1 MITSYSSSTA
11 GKFARRAFIIL
22 LFVCVLASMLSAV
35 NAANDI
41 PTATVTGGTIDAQ
54 MTAFD
59 GDGYVY
65 IIGVPAGTA
74 QKDENTISFKIDNPG
89 IKPSDSDDDYAALRL
104 IVPVGTDDFD
114 YEDIKADVVN
124 NTVSFSIYNH
134 QYSPVEMW
142 DDSLSNNQQFLKW
155 RSTNF
160 YAFRVKLNNDDET
173 TIGILV
179 YEKSNAPEPSLTEK
193 QKKPLVDVLK
203 TVTGDNEKKWYQ
215 TGDRYNGNKADTIT
229 DRKSGFW
236 AEFTKPNGPRATAQG
251 VLDTATTTEQI
262 TNAVTELETAIKKLI
277 PKTELN
283 ATKLYELLQDRN
295 YSDVY
300 LASCTA
306 PSAENFLAARG
317 AAQTYLDSLFNK
329 DGSAN
334 TAVNLA
340 ANQKTMDGYVDALKG
355 ATLVFNEQ
363 VDEARN
369 SQRTIQ
375 ALAKVYAMTENDGKY
390 TEDSWQTF
398 VQARSKATEFAAK
411 HVVSTA
417 ITDKEVKDYAKL
429 MRAFLAAAYHLT
441 PAQDNVTVTFS
452 YTDDLHLRV
461 PQPNDPYK
469 SMVDPAGNKPQI
481 QNVTLP
487 RGATLADLLAKTG
500 YTSRDSYY
508 GPSEYSVWHT
518 FVKGRM
524 LYAVPTSSEKDVTD
538 MEYVLKDGDEIQFV
552 HMDWPANV
560 FNIIYR
566 AKLDWTGTTKIL
578 NALHFKETGAQ
589 TAAAG
594 TETTLTVERTS
605 AHLWSWDGEYTPY
618 EGATIAAYGP
628 KNDDGS
634 YPETPILSETTSDA
648 NGSVTFKLYQEGEYI
663 VTAYD
668 ARPNDE
674 DNSVYYS
681 GTVAAPY
688 LTLTVGGAADPDA
701 VNAELKAELDK
712 VYNAYP
718 KKIFSAEAW
727 NTIETAYNNALAVL
741 NDPDATTGKAY
752 LAQKDAIRTIQAKQT
767 ETLQANK
774 TAIETFRRYLNQL
787 PDNPELITESV
798 KQAAQDLVNCYT
810 CMTDYQRSLITS
822 AEQAKYDRIKAY
834 LDKLGEAWPTA
845 KKYKLELK
853 VKADTPEA
861 TAALESMIADL
872 RDHPAKMDRAQGG
885 KYDQTQAINIVTPYT
900 FGTYAGD
907 NSTMLFSETFAEA
920 DPLTPVRLYTNV
932 DYAAYFQTRNA
943 NGTYTTDGTW
953 SINDDD
959 LRIVQSRIGTTTVPG
974 EYKAEGLTVKVG
986 NVAYEIKS
994 ITYEGLSKSD
1004 VVSGTQRVYDDSGY
1018 KGKATDV
1025 VNVDIPDAYLG
1036 FAMPYNDVTVT
1047 ITWGR
1052 VDGTDDEIATEKAN
1066 ALKILE
1072 AEHAKYADITDAEK
1086 RAKIDQAYEAG
1097 WNAINAA
1104 RSVTAIRSERASA
1117 VTAMMKAAAG
1127 TDASYANKIEG
1138 WGADERDPF
1147 DAGLRVGSVTVIME
1161 NSTCDGSTLKDPT
1174 AQEAAKF
1181 FHNNGKPF
1189 VYETNYPLGQNDS
1202 AMTVVL
1208 RALKDNEFNWN
1219 GTGGADF
1226 GITYLASITKNSHTL
1241 AEFTCGGS
1249 SGWMCTLNDFFCN
1262 RSLSEFRVNATDPN
1276 YSLTDG
1282 DVIHVMYTT
1291 TGFGSDLGGS
1301 WYDSNTTLES
1311 LVVEGGD
1318 LTSTF
1323 VSGEAGGSYD
1333 YTLLID
1339 DDSANIALTPTAA
1352 NKNYLVRTYLN
1363 VKDTGAEEGDMF
1375 YNRGASIPVAAGDVI
1390 YVGCG
1395 EFSWPSMNN
1404 QETEARMY
1412 SGTWYAL
1419 HVVSK
1424 STGGEDVK
1432 AQIDALP
1439 DSLAYG
1445 DHQSYER
1452 DITAARAAYKALSND
1467 EAREK
1472 VTNLDKLERLE
1483 EQLKSYQEIDDF
1495 KQRIETLP
1503 EDNQV
1508 TLDHKEAVDKASRIY
1523 NDYLTPEQKQYLTPA
1538 ELQKLQELQARLDEL
1553 AAEKVISAIDAL
1565 EPVTKESGAAIKAAR
1580 DAYNKLTDAQ
1590 KKLVT
1595 NYDKLTAAEARW
1607 SELNPIPAGQ
1617 PAQLPQNPNAG
1628 ETLPFTDV
1636 NANSWYYSGV
1646 KFAYEK
1652 GLMNGTGN
1660 GTFSPNADTTRGMI
1674 VTMLARLEGQNTS
1687 GTPWY
1692 AAGQKWAMDN
1702 GISDGTNMTGA
1713 ITREQ
1718 LAAILFRYAKQKGY
1732 DVSKSAD
1739 LNGFADAN
1747 TVSGYATDAMR
1758 WAVAN
1763 GLIQGSNSKLSPK
1776 ATASRA
1782 QVATILMR
1790 FMELYAK

>member
-1 MITSYSSSTA
+1 M
-11 GKFARRAFIIL
+11 ARDCAFL
-22 LFVCVLASMLSAV
+22 L
-35 NAANDI
+35 
-41 PTATVTGGTIDAQ
+41 
-54 MTAFD
+54 
-59 GDGYVY
+59 
-65 IIGVPAGTA
+65 
-74 QKDENTISFKIDNPG
+74 
-89 IKPSDSDDDYAALRL
+89 
-104 IVPVGTDDFD
+104 
-114 YEDIKADVVN
+114 
-124 NTVSFSIYNH
+124 VSW
-134 QYSPVEMW
+134 SPVPSV
-142 DDSLSNNQQFLKW
+142 DK
-155 RSTNF
+155 T
-160 YAFRVKLNNDDET
+160 KLQSALDT
-173 TIGILV
+173 
-179 YEKSNAPEPSLTEK
+179 APSITADTAYYHE
-193 QKKPLVDVLK
+193 
-203 TVTGDNEKKWYQ
+203 
-215 TGDRYNGNKADTIT
+215 GDRYRGNY
-229 DRKSGFW
+229 KSANGFW
-236 AEFTKPNGPRATAQG
+236 NEYKEVYNDANGINNLSSATQP
-251 VLDTATTTEQI
+251 
-262 TNAVTELETAIKKLI
+262 AVNDALEKLNQAISKLI

-283 ATKLYELLQDRN
+283 ATGLYELLQDRN

-300 LASCTA
+300 LANCTA
-306 PSAENFLAARG
+306 PSAENFLAARS

-340 ANQKTMDGYVDALKG
+340 ANQGTMDGYVNALKG
-355 ATLVFNEQ
+355 ATLVFNDQ

-390 TEDSWQTF
+390 TGDSWQTF

-417 ITDKEVKDYAKL
+417 ITDQEVKDYAKL
-429 MRAFLAAAYHLT
+429 MREFLAAAYHLT
-441 PAQDNVTVTFS
+441 PEQDNVTVTFS

-552 HMDWPANV
+552 HMDWPTNV

-566 AKLDWTGTTKIL
+566 AELDWAGTTKVL
-578 NALHFKETGAQ
+578 NSLHFKETGAQ
-589 TAAAG
+589 AAAAG

-688 LTLTVGGAADPDA
+688 LTLTVRGAADPDA

-718 KKIFSAEAW
+718 KKIFGAEAW

-752 LAQKDAIRTIQAKQT
+752 LAQKDAIRVIQAKQT

-810 CMTDYQRSLITS
+810 SMTDYQRSLITS
-822 AEQAKYDRIKAY
+822 AEQAKYDKIKAY
-834 LDKLGEAWPTA
+834 LDKLGETWPTA

-1066 ALKILE
+1066 ALKILG

-1323 VSGEAGGSYD
+1323 ASGEAGGSYD

-1339 DDSANIALTPTAA
+1339 DDSANITLTPTAA

-1363 VKDTGAEEGDMF
+1363 VKDIGAAEGPGL
-1375 YNRGASIPVAAGDVI
+1375 YKRTESIPVAAGDVI

-1404 QETEARMY
+1404 QETEVRMY

-1553 AAEKVISAIDAL
+1553 AAEKVISAIDAIG
-1565 EPVTKESGAAIKAAR
+1565 PVTKDSGVAIKAAR
-1580 DAYNKLTDAQ
+1580 DAYNELTEAQ
-1590 KKLVT
+1590 KLLVT

-1607 SELNPIPAGQ
+1607 SELNPIPAGT

-1646 KFAYEK
+1646 KFVYEK

-1674 VTMLARLEGQNTS
+1674 VTMLARLEGQNTA

-1702 GISDGTNMTGA
+1702 SISDGTNMTGA

-1718 LAAILFRYAKQKGY
+1718 LAAILYRYAKQKGY
-1732 DVSKSAD
+1732 DVSKSVA
-1739 LNGFADAN
+1739 LTGYSDAAS
-1747 TVSGYATDAMR
+1747 VSAYATEAMQ

-1763 GLIQGSNSKLSPK
+1763 GLIQGSSNKLSPK

>member
-1 MITSYSSSTA
+1 MSKLGY
-11 GKFARRAFIIL
+11 L
-22 LFVCVLASMLSAV
+22 LVEWSKDSQTLTPAQKAPLQEVYDS
-35 NAANDI
+35 
-41 PTATVTGGTIDAQ
+41 VTGAN
-54 MTAFD
+54 
-59 GDGYVY
+59 
-65 IIGVPAGTA
+65 
-74 QKDENTISFKIDNPG
+74 ENN
-89 IKPSDSDDDYAALRL
+89 
-104 IVPVGTDDFD
+104 
-114 YEDIKADVVN
+114 
-124 NTVSFSIYNH
+124 
-134 QYSPVEMW
+134 
-142 DDSLSNNQQFLKW
+142 
-155 RSTNF
+155 
-160 YAFRVKLNNDDET
+160 
-173 TIGILV
+173 
-179 YEKSNAPEPSLTEK
+179 
-193 QKKPLVDVLK
+193 
-203 TVTGDNEKKWYQ
+203 WYQ

-229 DRKSGFW
+229 DRHSGFW
-236 AEFTKPNGPRATAQG
+236 AEFTKKDGPRDQAKATLEAS
-251 VLDTATTTEQI
+251 TTTEADI
-262 TNAVTELETAIKKLI
+262 KAAAAKLTAARAKLI

-306 PSAENFLAARG
+306 PSAENFLAARS
-317 AAQTYLDSLFNK
+317 AAQTYLNSLFNA

-334 TAVNLA
+334 TTVNLA
-340 ANQKTMDGYVDALKG
+340 TNQETMDGYVNALKG

-390 TEDSWQTF
+390 TGDSWQTF

-429 MRAFLAAAYHLT
+429 MREFLAAAYHLT
-441 PAQDNVTVTFS
+441 PEQDKVTVTFS

-469 SMVDPAGNKPQI
+469 AMVDPAGNKPQI
-481 QNVTLP
+481 QNVTLS

-566 AKLDWTGTTKIL
+566 AELDWAGTTKVL

-688 LTLTVGGAADPDA
+688 LTLTVRGAADPDA

-718 KKIFSAEAW
+718 KKIFGAEAW
-727 NTIETAYNNALAVL
+727 NTIETAYNTALAVL
-741 NDPDATTGKAY
+741 NDPDATTGRAY
-752 LAQKDAIRTIQAKQT
+752 LAQKDAIRVIQAKQT

-810 CMTDYQRSLITS
+810 SMTDYQRSLITS
-822 AEQAKYDRIKAY
+822 AEQAKYDKIKAY
-834 LDKLGEAWPTA
+834 LDKIGETWPEA
-845 KKYKLELK
+845 KQYKLQLK
-853 VKADTPEA
+853 VEADTPEA

-872 RDHPAKMDRAQGG
+872 RNNPAKMDRAEGG
-885 KYDQTQAINIVTPYT
+885 KYDHTKAINIVTPYT
-900 FGTYAGD
+900 FGAYDGKTELF
-907 NSTMLFSETFAEA
+907 SKTFSET
-920 DPLTPVRLYTNV
+920 DPLTPVRIYTGV

-943 NGTYTTDGTW
+943 KGKYTPESATW
-953 SINDDD
+953 SISDEN

-986 NVAYEIKS
+986 DVAYEIKS
-994 ITYEGLSKSD
+994 ITYDGLSRSD

-1052 VDGTDDEIATEKAN
+1052 VDGTSEEIEAERAN

-1072 AEHAKYADITDAEK
+1072 AEYAKYKDNENYLTTIKA
-1086 RAKIDQAYEAG
+1086 AYEKGAD
-1097 WNAINAA
+1097 AIEKAA
-1104 RSVTAIRSERASA
+1104 SVAEIRSARAAA
-1117 VTAMMKAAAG
+1117 VKAMMKAAAG
-1127 TDASYANKIEG
+1127 EDSSQGTIDG
-1138 WGADERDPF
+1138 WGEGDRF
-1147 DAGLRVGSVTVIME
+1147 DAGKRVGTVTVIIE
-1161 NSTCDGSTLKDPT
+1161 NSTCDGSTLKDPN

-1181 FHNNGKPF
+1181 FYNNGKPF
-1189 VYETNYPLGQNDS
+1189 LTKKGYPLGQNDS
-1202 AMTVVL
+1202 VMTVIL
-1208 RALKDNEFNWN
+1208 RALDDEAYSWN
-1219 GTGGADF
+1219 GTGGGDF
-1226 GITYLASITKNSHTL
+1226 GITYLASVTKNEYTL
-1241 AEFTCGGS
+1241 AEFTCGAS

-1262 RSLSEFRVNATDPN
+1262 RSLSEFRVSATDPN
-1276 YSLTDG
+1276 YSLSDG

-1311 LVVEGGD
+1311 LGVEGGE
-1318 LTSTF
+1318 LTSAF
-1323 VSGEAGGSYD
+1323 ASGEAGGSYD

-1339 DDSANIALTPTAA
+1339 DDSANITLTPTAA

-1363 VKDTGAEEGDMF
+1363 VKDTGAAEGPGL
-1375 YNRGASIPVAAGDVI
+1375 YKRTESIPVAAGDVI

-1424 STGGEDVK
+1424 STGGKDVK
-1432 AQIDALP
+1432 ALIDALP
-1439 DSLAYG
+1439 DSLTYG
-1445 DHQSYER
+1445 DYQSYER
-1452 DITAARAAYKALSND
+1452 SIAAARAAYKALGED
-1467 EAREK
+1467 ARAE

-1483 EQLKSYQEIDDF
+1483 EQLRSYQDIDDF
-1495 KQRIETLP
+1495 KQRLAALP
-1503 EDNQV
+1503 EDNHV
-1508 TLDHKEAVDKASRIY
+1508 TLDHKEAVDKVSRIY
-1523 NDYLTPEQKQYLTPA
+1523 DYLTPEQKQYLTPA
-1538 ELQKLQELQARLDEL
+1538 ELQKLQELQA
-1553 AAEKVISAIDAL
+1553 KIDAL
-1565 EPVTKESGAAIKAAR
+1565 TAQTVIDMITALGDPDQVTLEQENDVKAAR
-1580 DAYNKLTDAQ
+1580 AAYDALTKEQKDLVGSDNLAKLE
-1590 KKLVT
+1590 K
-1595 NYDKLTAAEARW
+1595 AEARI
-1607 SELNPIPAGQ
+1607 EDLKKPDPITPVVPVKPSKPKDDKPTTGSS
-1617 PAQLPQNPNAG
+1617 
-1628 ETLPFTDV
+1628 FTDV
-1636 NANSWYYSGV
+1636 PAGSWYEDAVNYV
-1646 KFAYEK
+1646 YEK
-1652 GLMNGTGN
+1652 GLMNGTSSN
-1660 GTFSPNADTTRGMI
+1660 AFSPNANTTRGMI
-1674 VTMLARLEGQNTS
+1674 VTILARVEGVNTN

-1702 GISDGTNMTGA
+1702 GISDGTNMPGV

-1718 LAAILFRYAKQKGY
+1718 LATILYRYAKQKGY
-1732 DVSKSAD
+1732 DVSKSAALTAFSD
-1739 LNGFADAN
+1739 ADK
-1747 TVSGYATDAMR
+1747 VSGYAAEAMQ
-1758 WAVAN
+1758 WAVAE
-1763 GLIQGSNSKLSPK
+1763 GLLQGSNGKLNPQGS
-1776 ATASRA
+1776 ATRA

-1790 FMELYAK
+1790 FMEKFEK

>member
-1 MITSYSSSTA
+1 MFDRTGITSKCDKTLTNQNITCTTARNKTFAISTVYIKNIENANFQLKPSVTLAIAKYGFLGVKPTKALTENGAVSVEDLSGISVDAQKLGSCGFDVKNLSLNCAYYFIGIVGTPTGNNFGILIQVKQSSS
-11 GKFARRAFIIL
+11 GL
-22 LFVCVLASMLSAV
+22 
-35 NAANDI
+35 
-41 PTATVTGGTIDAQ
+41 
-54 MTAFD
+54 
-59 GDGYVY
+59 
-65 IIGVPAGTA
+65 
-74 QKDENTISFKIDNPG
+74 
-89 IKPSDSDDDYAALRL
+89 
-104 IVPVGTDDFD
+104 TDDQ
-114 YEDIKADVVN
+114 KAPLKE
-124 NTVSFSIYNH
+124 IY
-134 QYSPVEMW
+134 
-142 DDSLSNNQQFLKW
+142 DS
-155 RSTNF
+155 
-160 YAFRVKLNNDDET
+160 
-173 TIGILV
+173 
-179 YEKSNAPEPSLTEK
+179 
-193 QKKPLVDVLK
+193 
-203 TVTGDNEKKWYQ
+203 VTGDNEKNWYQ

-229 DRKSGFW
+229 DRNSGFW
-236 AEFTKPNGPRATAQG
+236 AEFTKKGGPRDQAKAT
-251 VLDTATTTEQI
+251 LESPTTTEDKI
-262 TNAVTELETAIKKLI
+262 KIAAAKLTAERAKLI

-283 ATKLYELLQDRN
+283 ATKLYETLQQYN
-295 YSDVY
+295 YGEEY
-300 LASCTA
+300 LEDCTV
-306 PSAENFLAARG
+306 PSAQGFRAVRSE
-317 AAQTYLDSLFNK
+317 AQNYFNTLFNA
-329 DGSAN
+329 DGSA
-334 TAVNLA
+334 TSVNIA
-340 ANQKTMDGYVDALKG
+340 ANRQTADDYADALKNY
-355 ATLVFNEQ
+355 TLVFNDQ
-363 VDEARN
+363 VDEAKVN
-369 SQRTIQ
+369 LRTIQ
-375 ALAKVYAMTENDGKY
+375 ALAKRYAMTENGGKY
-390 TEDSWQTF
+390 TEESWTAF
-398 VQARSKATEFAAK
+398 EAARKAATDYAAE
-411 HVVSTA
+411 HSVSEYISDA
-417 ITDKEVKDYAKL
+417 EVKQYAAL
-429 MRAFLAAAYHLT
+429 TRNFLSAAYGLT
-441 PAQDNVTVTFS
+441 PASDTVTVTFS

-461 PQPNDPYK
+461 PNPNDPYNQ
-469 SMVDPAGNKPQI
+469 MVDPVGNKPQI
-481 QNVTLP
+481 QTVTLN
-487 RGATLADLLAKTG
+487 RGATLADLWTKTG
-500 YTSRDSYY
+500 YKPSRSYY
-508 GPSEYSVWHT
+508 GVSEYSVWHT
-518 FVKGRM
+518 FVKGTM
-524 LYAVPTSSEKDVTD
+524 LYGVTPGAKQD
-538 MEYVLKDGDEIQFV
+538 LADDSYVLKDGDEIQLS
-552 HMDWPANV
+552 HMDWPAYT
-560 FNIIYR
+560 FNYIYR
-566 AKLDWTGTTKIL
+566 AAVDWTSMTNSL
-578 NALHFKETGAQ
+578 AALHFKETGAQ

-618 EGATIAAYGP
+618 KGATIAAYGP
-628 KNDDGS
+628 QNTEDGS
-634 YPETPILSETTSDA
+634 YPDTPILSETTSDA
-648 NGSVTFKLYQEGEYI
+648 SGSVSFKLYQEGKYI

-674 DNSVYYS
+674 ANSVYYS
-681 GTVAAPY
+681 GTASAPY
-688 LTLTVGGAADPDA
+688 LTLTVGAAADPDA

-718 KKIFSAEAW
+718 KKIFGAEAW
-727 NTIETAYNNALAVL
+727 NTIETAYNTALAVL
-741 NDPDATTGKAY
+741 NDPDATTGRAY
-752 LAQKDAIRTIQAKQT
+752 LAQKEAIRVIQATQA

-774 TAIETFRRYLNQL
+774 TAIETFRKYLNQL
-787 PDNPELITESV
+787 PDNPELITASV
-798 KQAAQDLVNCYT
+798 KQAAQNLVDCFENR
-810 CMTDYQRSLITS
+810 MNDYQKSLVTN
-822 AEQAKYDRIKAY
+822 AEKAKYDKIKAY
-834 LDKLGEAWPTA
+834 LDKIGETWPAA

-853 VKADTPEA
+853 VEADTSEA
-861 TAALESMIADL
+861 TAALENMIADL
-872 RDHPAKMDRAQGG
+872 RNHPAKMDRAQGG
-885 KYDQTQAINIVTPYT
+885 MYDHDRAINIVTPYT
-900 FGTYAGD
+900 FGTYNG
-907 NSTMLFSETFAEA
+907 STELFSETFAEA
-920 DPLTPVRLYTNV
+920 DPLTPVRLYTSV

-943 NGTYTTDGTW
+943 GGTYTKGSAAWTISDE
-953 SINDDD
+953 N
-959 LRIVQSRIGTTTVPG
+959 LRIVQTQIQTKEQVGV
-974 EYKAEGLTVKVG
+974 YKAAGLTVKVDG
-986 NVAYEIKS
+986 VAYEIKS
-994 ITYEGLSKSD
+994 ITYDGLSKSD
-1004 VVSGTQRVYDDSGY
+1004 IVSGTQRVYDDTGY
-1018 KGKATDV
+1018 KGKDDAT
-1025 VNVDIPDAYLG
+1025 VNVDFSDAYLG

-1052 VDGTDDEIATEKAN
+1052 VDGTGDEIEAERAN

-1072 AEHAKYADITDAEK
+1072 AEYAKYADITDAEK

-1219 GTGGADF
+1219 GTGGGDF
-1226 GITYLASITKNSHTL
+1226 GITYLASVTKNEYTL
-1241 AEFTCGGS
+1241 AEFTCGAS

-1262 RSLSEFRVNATDPN
+1262 RSLSEFRVSATDPN
-1276 YSLTDG
+1276 YSLSDG

-1291 TGFGSDLGGS
+1291 NGLGSDLGGS
-1301 WYDSNTTLES
+1301 WYNSNTTLES
-1311 LVVEGGD
+1311 LGVEGGE
-1318 LTSTF
+1318 LTSAF
-1323 VSGEAGGSYD
+1323 ASGEAGGSYD

-1339 DDSANIALTPTAA
+1339 SDSANITLTPTAA

-1363 VKDTGAEEGDMF
+1363 VKDIGAAEGPGL
-1375 YNRGASIPVAAGDVI
+1375 YKRTESIPVAAGDVI

-1395 EFSWPSMNN
+1395 EYSWPSMNN
-1404 QETEARMY
+1404 QGDENRAYT
-1412 SGTWYAL
+1412 GTWYAL

-1424 STGGEDVK
+1424 STGGKDVK

-1439 DSLAYG
+1439 DSLTYS
-1445 DHQSYER
+1445 DYQSYER
-1452 DITAARAAYKALSND
+1452 SVAAARAAYKALSND

>member
-1 MITSYSSSTA
+1 MSKLGY
-11 GKFARRAFIIL
+11 L
-22 LFVCVLASMLSAV
+22 LVEWSKDSQTLTPAQKAPLQEVYDS
-35 NAANDI
+35 
-41 PTATVTGGTIDAQ
+41 VTGAN
-54 MTAFD
+54 
-59 GDGYVY
+59 
-65 IIGVPAGTA
+65 
-74 QKDENTISFKIDNPG
+74 ENN
-89 IKPSDSDDDYAALRL
+89 
-104 IVPVGTDDFD
+104 
-114 YEDIKADVVN
+114 
-124 NTVSFSIYNH
+124 
-134 QYSPVEMW
+134 
-142 DDSLSNNQQFLKW
+142 
-155 RSTNF
+155 
-160 YAFRVKLNNDDET
+160 
-173 TIGILV
+173 
-179 YEKSNAPEPSLTEK
+179 
-193 QKKPLVDVLK
+193 
-203 TVTGDNEKKWYQ
+203 WYQ

>member
-1 MITSYSSSTA
+1 MEVFYTMRSGLCRSSCYKFITLFLCLS
-11 GKFARRAFIIL
+11 L
-22 LFVCVLASMLSAV
+22 LLGMV
-35 NAANDI
+35 I
-41 PTATVTGGTIDAQ
+41 
-54 MTAFD
+54 
-59 GDGYVY
+59 
-65 IIGVPAGTA
+65 PAGATNTS
-74 QKDENTISFKIDNPG
+74 DNTDINIDNTISGTPSGSYNEKDVFYISLPQG
-89 IKPSDSDDDYAALRL
+89 ITSFTLTTTSGMAATTTDD
-104 IVPVGTDDFD
+104 GTDSQKQGVAIAKGDSNYNAAKAY
-114 YEDIKADVVN
+114 YEAAQSKI
-124 NTVSFSIYNH
+124 T
-134 QYSPVEMW
+134 
-142 DDSLSNNQQFLKW
+142 
-155 RSTNF
+155 
-160 YAFRVKLNNDDET
+160 
-173 TIGILV
+173 GID
-179 YEKSNAPEPSLTEK
+179 AT
-193 QKKPLVDVLK
+193 
-203 TVTGDNEKKWYQ
+203 TGDNLFFRVSVFDFSTFTAVVKGYIVVSWEKGESTELTDAQKAPLSNLLNKVADGNSNYYLSN
-215 TGDRYNGNKADTIT
+215 DRYNGKKADTIT
-229 DRKSGFW
+229 SKRGSFW
-236 AEFTKPNGPRATAQG
+236 ATFTAANGPRDKAQNI
-251 VLDTATTTEQI
+251 LDTATTVDQI
-262 TNAVTELETAIKKLI
+262 TAAVAELETAISKLI
-277 PKTELN
+277 PTSQLN
-283 ATKLYELLQDRN
+283 ATYLYETLQQYN
-295 YSDVY
+295 YSEEY
-300 LASCTA
+300 LEDCTV
-306 PSAENFLAARG
+306 PSAQGFRAVRSE
-317 AAQTYLDSLFNK
+317 AQNYFNTLFNA
-329 DGSAN
+329 DGSA
-334 TAVNLA
+334 TSVNIA
-340 ANQKTMDGYVDALKG
+340 ANRQTADDYADALKNY
-355 ATLVFNEQ
+355 TLVFNDQ
-363 VDEARN
+363 VDEAKVN
-369 SQRTIQ
+369 LRTIQ

-390 TEDSWQTF
+390 TKDSWQTF

-429 MRAFLAAAYHLT
+429 MREFLAAAYHLT
-441 PAQDNVTVTFS
+441 PEQDKVTVTFS

-469 SMVDPAGNKPQI
+469 AMVDPAGNKPQI

-487 RGATLADLLAKTG
+487 RGATLADLLEKTG

-566 AKLDWTGTTKIL
+566 AEIDWTGTTKIL

-688 LTLTVGGAADPDA
+688 LTLTVRGAADPDA

-718 KKIFSAEAW
+718 KKIFGAEAW
-727 NTIETAYNNALAVL
+727 DTIETAYNNALAVL

-810 CMTDYQRSLITS
+810 SMTDYQRSLITS

-872 RDHPAKMDRAQGG
+872 RNNPAKMDRAEGG
-885 KYDQTQAINIVTPYT
+885 KYDHTKAIHIVTPYT
-900 FGTYAGD
+900 FGTYDG
-907 NSTMLFSETFAEA
+907 STMLFSDTFSEAE
-920 DPLTPVRLYTNV
+920 PLTPVRIYSGV

-943 NGTYTTDGTW
+943 KGTYTPDSAAWTISDE
-953 SINDDD
+953 N

-986 NVAYEIKS
+986 DVAYEIKS
-994 ITYEGLSKSD
+994 ITYDGLSRSD

-1553 AAEKVISAIDAL
+1553 AAEKVISAIDAIG
-1565 EPVTKESGAAIKAAR
+1565 PVTKDSGAAIKAAR
-1580 DAYNKLTDAQ
+1580 DAYNELTDAQ

-1607 SELNPIPAGQ
+1607 SELNPIPAGT

-1628 ETLPFTDV
+1628 ATLPFTDV
-1636 NANSWYYSGV
+1636 SANNWYYSGV

-1674 VTMLARLEGQNTS
+1674 VTMLARLEGVSTS

-1692 AAGQKWAMDN
+1692 AAGQKWAMDA

-1747 TVSGYATDAMR
+1747 TVSTYAADAMR
-1758 WAVAN
+1758 WAVAS
-1763 GLIQGSNSKLSPK
+1763 GLIQGSNSKLNPK

>member
-1 MITSYSSSTA
+1 M
-11 GKFARRAFIIL
+11 ARDCAFL
-22 LFVCVLASMLSAV
+22 L
-35 NAANDI
+35 
-41 PTATVTGGTIDAQ
+41 
-54 MTAFD
+54 
-59 GDGYVY
+59 
-65 IIGVPAGTA
+65 
-74 QKDENTISFKIDNPG
+74 
-89 IKPSDSDDDYAALRL
+89 
-104 IVPVGTDDFD
+104 
-114 YEDIKADVVN
+114 
-124 NTVSFSIYNH
+124 VSW
-134 QYSPVEMW
+134 SPVPSV
-142 DDSLSNNQQFLKW
+142 DK
-155 RSTNF
+155 T
-160 YAFRVKLNNDDET
+160 KLQSALDT
-173 TIGILV
+173 
-179 YEKSNAPEPSLTEK
+179 APSITADTAYYHE
-193 QKKPLVDVLK
+193 
-203 TVTGDNEKKWYQ
+203 
-215 TGDRYNGNKADTIT
+215 GDRYRGNY
-229 DRKSGFW
+229 KSANGFW
-236 AEFTKPNGPRATAQG
+236 NEYKEVYNDANGINNLSSATQP
-251 VLDTATTTEQI
+251 
-262 TNAVTELETAIKKLI
+262 AVNDALEKLNQAISKLI

-283 ATKLYELLQDRN
+283 ATGLYELLQDRN

-300 LASCTA
+300 LANCTA
-306 PSAENFLAARG
+306 PSAENFLAARS

-417 ITDKEVKDYAKL
+417 ITDQEVKDYAKL

-518 FVKGRM
+518 FVNGRM

-538 MEYVLKDGDEIQFV
+538 MEYVLKDGDKIQFV

-566 AKLDWTGTTKIL
+566 AEIDWTGTTKIL
-578 NALHFKETGAQ
+578 NALRFKETGAQ

-594 TETTLTVERTS
+594 TETTLTIERTS

-688 LTLTVGGAADPDA
+688 LTLTVDGAADPDA

-810 CMTDYQRSLITS
+810 SMTDYQRSLITS
-822 AEQAKYDRIKAY
+822 AEQAKYDKIKAY
-834 LDKLGEAWPTA
+834 LDKLGETWPTA

-853 VKADTPEA
+853 VEADTPEA

-885 KYDQTQAINIVTPYT
+885 KYDHSQAINIVTPYT
-900 FGTYAGD
+900 FGTYAGEKI
-907 NSTMLFSETFAEA
+907 MLFSETYTEA

-943 NGTYTTDGTW
+943 NGNYTNGTW
-953 SINDDD
+953 SISDEN
-959 LRIVQSRIGTTTVPG
+959 LSIVQSRIGTTTVAG

-986 NVAYEIKS
+986 DVAYEIKS
-994 ITYEGLSKSD
+994 ITYDGLSKSD

-1025 VNVDIPDAYLG
+1025 VNVDISDAYLG

-1052 VDGTDDEIATEKAN
+1052 VDGTSEEIEAERAN

-1072 AEHAKYADITDAEK
+1072 AEYAKYKDNENYSTTIKA
-1086 RAKIDQAYEAG
+1086 AYEKGAD
-1097 WNAINAA
+1097 AIEKAA
-1104 RSVTAIRSERASA
+1104 SVAEIRSERAAA
-1117 VTAMMKAAAG
+1117 VKAMMKAAAG
-1127 TDASYANKIEG
+1127 EDSSQGTIDG
-1138 WGADERDPF
+1138 WGEGDRF
-1147 DAGLRVGSVTVIME
+1147 DAGKRVGTVTVIIE
-1161 NSTCDGSTLKDPT
+1161 NSTCDGSTLKDPN

-1181 FHNNGKPF
+1181 FYNNGKPF
-1189 VYETNYPLGQNDS
+1189 LTKKGYPLGQNDS
-1202 AMTVVL
+1202 VMTVIL
-1208 RALKDNEFNWN
+1208 RALSEDEYSWN
-1219 GTGGADF
+1219 GTGGKDF
-1226 GITYLASITKNSHTL
+1226 GITYLASVTKNEYTL

-1262 RSLSEFRVNATDPN
+1262 RSLSEFCVNATDSN
-1276 YSLTDG
+1276 YRLSDG

-1311 LVVEGGD
+1311 LGVEGGE
-1318 LTSTF
+1318 LTSAF
-1323 VSGEAGGSYD
+1323 ASGEAGGSYD

-1339 DDSANIALTPTAA
+1339 DDSANITLTPTAA

-1363 VKDTGAEEGDMF
+1363 VKDTGAAEGPGL
-1375 YNRGASIPVAAGDVI
+1375 YKRTESIPVAAGDVI

-1424 STGGEDVK
+1424 STGGKDVK
-1432 AQIDALP
+1432 ALIDALP
-1439 DSLAYG
+1439 DSLTYS
-1445 DHQSYER
+1445 DYQSYER
-1452 DITAARAAYKALSND
+1452 SIAAARAAYKALGED
-1467 EAREK
+1467 ARAE
-1472 VTNLDKLERLE
+1472 VMNLDKLDKLE
-1483 EQLKSYQEIDDF
+1483 EQLRSYQDIDDF
-1495 KQRIETLP
+1495 KQRLAALP
-1503 EDNQV
+1503 EDNHI
-1508 TLDHKEAVDKASRIY
+1508 TLDHKEAVDKVSRIY
-1523 NDYLTPEQKQYLTPA
+1523 DYLTPEQKQYLTPA
-1538 ELQKLQELQARLDEL
+1538 ELQKLQELQA
-1553 AAEKVISAIDAL
+1553 KIDAL
-1565 EPVTKESGAAIKAAR
+1565 TAQTVIDMITALGDPDQVTLEQENDVKAAR
-1580 DAYNKLTDAQ
+1580 AAYDALTKEQKDLVGSDNLAKLE
-1590 KKLVT
+1590 K
-1595 NYDKLTAAEARW
+1595 AEARI
-1607 SELNPIPAGQ
+1607 EDLKKPDPITPVVPVKPSKPKDDKPATGSS
-1617 PAQLPQNPNAG
+1617 
-1628 ETLPFTDV
+1628 FTDV
-1636 NANSWYYSGV
+1636 PAGSWYEDAV
-1646 KFAYEK
+1646 KYVSEK
-1652 GLMNGTGN
+1652 GLMNGTSS
-1660 GTFSPNADTTRGMI
+1660 TAFSPNASTTRGMI
-1674 VTMLARLEGQNTS
+1674 VTILARVEGVNTS

-1702 GISDGTNMTGA
+1702 GISDGTNMVGEV
-1713 ITREQ
+1713 TREQ
-1718 LAAILFRYAKQKGY
+1718 LATILYRYAKQKGY
-1732 DVSKSAD
+1732 DVSKSAA
-1739 LNGFADAN
+1739 LTAFADADK
-1747 TVSGYATDAMR
+1747 VSGYASEAMQ
-1758 WAVAN
+1758 WAVAE
-1763 GLIQGSNSKLSPK
+1763 GLLQGSNGKLDPQGS
-1776 ATASRA
+1776 ATRA

-1790 FMELYAK
+1790 FMEKFAK